1 MSDSEDSIGTETD
14 RIRNLT
20 EKGKNYHLQLLEDQR
35 SSAQRSWRKQLN
47 KIINLIADST
57 NLNLLKSERTFLE
70 TKMANG
76 K

>member
-1 MSDSEDSIGTETD
+1 MSDSEDSIGTETG
-14 RIRNLT
+14 RILNLT

-57 NLNLLKSERTFLE
+57 NLDLLKSERTFLE

>member
-20 EKGKNYHLQLLEDQR
+20 EKGKNYYLQLLEDQR

-47 KIINLIADST
+47 KIINLIADLT
-57 NLNLLKSERTFLE
+57 NLDLLKSERTFLE

>member
-1 MSDSEDSIGTETD
+1 MSDSEDSIGTETG

-47 KIINLIADST
+47 KMINLIADST
-57 NLNLLKSERTFLE
+57 NLDLLKSERTFLE

>member
-47 KIINLIADST
+47 KIINLIADLT
-57 NLNLLKSERTFLE
+57 NLDLLKSERTFLE